1 MDAKP
6 KRNTRRALLGRL
18 AGISAAL
25 VVPKTLWASSQLTP
39 KQTEGPF
46 YPDIKQND
54 HNWDLTRVE
63 GRSDQATGQLIY
75 VRGKVLDR
83 SGKAISNA
91 RVEIWQTDENGN
103 YKHSRQR
110 SRKFDENFQ
119 GTGFVTTD
127 EAGEYLFKTIKPKA
141 YSMGGWGYRSPHIH
155 FKIFGEE
162 FDEFT
167 TQMYFAGES
176 RNDQDPIRRRVPEQL
191 RELVTIDFS
200 KETTEFGEIGR
211 LGDFN
216 IHLA

>member
-1 MDAKP
+1 V
-6 KRNTRRALLGRL
+6 LLTRL
-18 AGISAAL
+18 AGIAATL
-25 VVPKTLWASSQLTP
+25 VLPKTLWASLQVTP
-39 KQTEGPF
+39 AQTEGPF

-63 GRSDQATGQLIY
+63 GRSGRARGQLIY

-83 SGKAISNA
+83 SGNALRNA
-91 RVEIWQTDENGN
+91 RVEIWQTDEKGN
-103 YKHSRQR
+103 YKHTRQR
-110 SRKFDENFQ
+110 SRKFDKNFQ
-119 GTGFVTTD
+119 GTGHVVTD

-155 FKIFGEE
+155 FKISAGDFRE
-162 FDEFT
+162 FI

-191 RELVTIDFS
+191 QDLVTIDFS

-211 LGDFN
+211 VGDFN